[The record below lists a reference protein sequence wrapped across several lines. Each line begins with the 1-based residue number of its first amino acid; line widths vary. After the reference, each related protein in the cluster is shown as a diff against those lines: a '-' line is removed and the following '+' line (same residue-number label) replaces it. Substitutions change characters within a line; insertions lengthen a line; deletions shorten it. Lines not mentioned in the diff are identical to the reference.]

1 MTSNVSSGAY
11 LWFVMQAPPPMDH
24 DLATSLTARSTRMGI
39 RSQGEQRTLSNVQQ
53 ERLDL
58 LRAICD
64 PARNLQTLQ
73 TWEPTRWKRHLKWLD
88 VGGIALSLHDVILQ
102 KGMERI
108 LPAEIQLRWQRNLQH
123 NLQRM
128 EELAVEACAIH
139 TTFQRGHVCYA
150 TLKGFSL
157 TPLSV
162 PRMELRSQVDLDF
175 LVAED
180 DILLAKEL
188 LEARGYHLRAVSGRS
203 WEFKANESAILRWRD
218 QYQPNAAHAVELHVE
233 SRDTLHPL
241 LPRMRWRPFQH
252 VDMPVLHPADL
263 YLGQGL
269 HLFKHI
275 HSEFFRVAH
284 LLEFRRHTVAREED
298 DSFFEEVRS
307 ASADHPRAVQGL
319 AVALAV
325 AECATGSFVPASL
338 SSWTTEQ
345 MAKGVRR
352 WVNEYG
358 ARATAA
364 AFPGSK
370 RYLLLQREL
379 EAANVVSRRPIRQS
393 LLPRALPPAIIAPS
407 TQEPLYETWLRY
419 RLQMWFLFFRARFH
433 LREGLRYAYEAWR
446 WKLGSR
452 MLLLLLVI
460 LLCSSARAQ
469 QQESSPLLYTAPN
482 PQDTQTT
489 VSPTQPRQ
497 PMDVSASLPYSPE
510 MTLST
515 PREQAPSAKEIISF
529 LQSTPDALI
538 EVKQLL
544 SDFSGQQGQ
553 PVSPDSITDE
563 MLYSRIATNAEFRR
577 NVGTFLQA
585 RGFTVDTVESPDDAA
600 DTRSRQAVPSSLESS
615 SRTMPHP
622 LPPVQA
628 KPEPSLE
635 PRVLSRPTP
644 YNLRSLHDLYT
655 QVTDSNGPLK
665 RFGSDV
671 FLRRDLATV
680 RAMGAPASTSLPA
693 GDDYVLGPGD
703 SVSLQ
708 MWGSSTQTLTRTVDR
723 DGTLNLQDGGQAHV
737 AGMSLLQAQNAI
749 TALMRRQYRDV
760 QLSLSLGKLR
770 SVRVYVVGD
779 VQRPGAY
786 ELSAQ
791 STALSALYA
800 AGGPTAI
807 GSLRVLRQYR
817 GTTLVGEIDLYDFLL
832 HGLQKEERL
841 QSGDTLLVP
850 PAGPLVAVSGAVKRP
865 AIYELKRKT
874 SLASLLEDAGSATA
888 TAELARITV
897 ERVQRNQQR
906 ETIDLALQYGSSNE
920 QTRAAIQN
928 FIVQDA
934 DAVHVLPIEAYSQHV
949 VYREGHVLHPG
960 RVAWHD
966 GMRLRDVLPSYRDM
980 LPEPADRGEI
990 VRLVPPDLHV
1000 ETTEF
1005 SVAGVMVG
1013 NENPLLQP
1021 LDTIRIQGRYEADA
1035 PRVTI
1040 DGEVLRPGIYAF
1052 SQGMTAAQLVRMAGG
1067 FTRSALLTS
1076 ADLSSYTVVGQTQ
1089 VQDEHTSLRIGD
1101 AVLRNDAQADA
1112 SLKPGDTLNVHR
1124 LTGWDDI
1131 GASIE
1136 LVGEVAHPGHY
1147 GFKPGEHLSSIL
1159 RRAGGFLETSYSD
1172 GAVMTRP
1179 DVQALEEKSKQ
1190 ELIRQIETSS
1200 AAARTSSSIAA
1211 GDGAA
1216 QLQLVQAQQDQ
1227 ILSNLKSQ
1235 PASGRL
1241 VLHISNNINEWEN
1254 TPADVEVR
1262 KGDKLVIPKRPGF
1275 VLVSGQVYNA
1285 SAITFTPDKSA
1296 GWYLR
1301 RAGGTTQVAN
1311 TKDIFVIRANGS
1323 VVGRDNGA
1331 FFHRDVLATRLD
1343 PGDVVVVPQKIIGTS
1358 LFWRNLL
1365 TVAQITS
1372 SIAVTAAVAGVL

>member
-1 MTSNVSSGAY
+1 MTASLAAGRTRSS
-11 LWFVMQAPPPMDH
+11 VRMQ
-24 DLATSLTARSTRMGI
+24 TG
-39 RSQGEQRTLSNVQQ
+39 QRQLSVVQQ
-53 ERLDL
+53 QRLML

-64 PARNLQTLQ
+64 PTRNMHVLQA
-73 TWEPTRWKRHLKWLD
+73 WEPKHWKQHAKWLD
-88 VGGIALSLHDVILQ
+88 VGGIALSLHDVIKQ
-102 KGMERI
+102 QGMEQM
-108 LPAEIQLRWQRNLQH
+108 LPAEIQARWQRNLH
-123 NLQRM
+123 DNLQRM
-128 EELAVEACAIH
+128 TELASEASAIH
-139 TTFQRGHVCYA
+139 SAFQRGRICYA

-157 TPLSV
+157 APLSV
-162 PRMELRSQVDLDF
+162 PCMELRSQVDLDF

-180 DILLAKEL
+180 DILRAKEL
-188 LEARGYHLRAVSGRS
+188 LEVRGYQLRAVSGRS
-203 WEFKANESAILRWRD
+203 WEFKANESAVLGWRD
-218 QYQPNAAHAVELHVE
+218 QYQPIAARAVELHVE
-233 SRDTLHPL
+233 ARECAHPL
-241 LPRMRWRPFQH
+241 LPRIRWQPFQD
-252 VDMPVLHPADL
+252 VDMPVLHPVDL

-284 LLEFRRHTVAREED
+284 LLEFRRHTVARED
-298 DSFFEEVRS
+298 DHAFFEDVRS

-319 AVALAV
+319 AVAVAV
-325 AECATGSFVPASL
+325 SESATDKFAPSSL
-338 SSWTTEQ
+338 RSWTTDH
-345 MAKGVRR
+345 MPKGVCR
-352 WVNEYG
+352 WVREYG
-358 ARATAA
+358 AQAA
-364 AFPGSK
+364 AATFPGSK

-379 EAANVVSRRPIRQS
+379 EAAGVVSRRTVRQS
-393 LLPRALPPAIIAPS
+393 LLPRAMPPAIIAARAE
-407 TQEPLYETWLRY
+407 EPIRETFLRH
-419 RLQMWFLFFRARFH
+419 RLQLWFLFFRARFH
-433 LREGLRYAYEAWR
+433 LREGLRHLYESWR
-446 WKLGSR
+446 WRLGSLFAGVLTVL
-452 MLLLLLVI
+452 MLCGSVH
-460 LLCSSARAQ
+460 AQ
-469 QQESSPLLYTAPN
+469 QRSDESPLLYGLPVS
-482 PQDTQTT
+482 QDTQTVT
-489 VSPTQPRQ
+489 STTQSRRSQ
-497 PMDVSASLPYSPE
+497 DVQASLPYSPE
-510 MTLST
+510 MSTIT
-515 PREQAPSAKEIISF
+515 PREQAFGAKEMISF
-529 LQSTPDALI
+529 LQGSPDALI

-553 PVSPDSITDE
+553 PISADSITDE
-563 MLYSRIATNAEFRR
+563 VLYSRIATNAEFRR

-585 RGFTVDTVESPDDAA
+585 RGFTVDTVEEPDD
-600 DTRSRQAVPSSLESS
+600 VPSTLTRQSSLSGTDIPN
-615 SRTMPHP
+615 RTMLRVTPP
-622 LPPVQA
+622 LKA
-628 KPEPSLE
+628 KPEPSAE
-635 PRVLSRPTP
+635 PRVLNRPTP

-680 RAMGAPASTSLPA
+680 RAMGSPAAASLPA

-708 MWGSSTQTLTRTVDR
+708 MWGSTSQTLTRTIDR
-723 DGTLNLQDGGQAHV
+723 DGNVNLQDGGLAHV
-737 AGMSLLQAQNAI
+737 AGMSLKQAQDAV
-749 TALMRRQYRDV
+749 TPLLRRQYRDV
-760 QLSLSLGKLR
+760 QVSLSLGKLR

-791 STALSALYA
+791 STPLSALYA

-807 GSLRVLRQYR
+807 GSLRILRHYR
-817 GTTLVGEIDLYDFLL
+817 GTALLGEIDLYDFLL
-832 HGLQKEERL
+832 HGMQSEERM

-850 PAGPLVAVSGAVKRP
+850 PAGPQVAVSGAVKRP
-865 AIYELKRKT
+865 AIYELKDKS
-874 SLASLLEDAGSATA
+874 SLASVLQNAGSVTV
-888 TAELARITV
+888 TAELAHITV
-897 ERVQRNQQR
+897 ERVKPNQKR
-906 ETIDLALQYGSSNE
+906 ETIDLALRDGSTQDETS
-920 QTRAAIQN
+920 AAIEH
-928 FIVQDA
+928 FVVQDG
-934 DAVHVLPIEAYSQHV
+934 DAVHVVPIEAYSQRV
-949 VYREGHVLHPG
+949 VYREGHVLRPG

-1000 ETTEF
+1000 ETIEF
-1005 SVAGVMVG
+1005 NVADVMLG
-1013 NENPLLQP
+1013 NDNPSLQV

-1035 PRVTI
+1035 PKVTI
-1040 DGEVLRPGIYAF
+1040 DGEVLHPGTYGF

-1076 ADLSSYTVVGQTQ
+1076 ADLSSYTV
-1089 VQDEHTSLRIGD
+1089 DETRVHDQHTSLRIGD
-1101 AVLRNDAQADA
+1101 AVLRNDPNADA
-1112 SLKPGDTLNVHR
+1112 TLKPGDTLSVHR

-1136 LVGEVAHPGHY
+1136 LVGEVAHPGRY
-1147 GFKPGEHLSSIL
+1147 GFQQGEHLSAVL
-1159 RRAGGFLETSYSD
+1159 RRAGGFLEASYAD

-1179 DVQALEEKSKQ
+1179 DVQALEEKSRQ

-1200 AAARTSSSIAA
+1200 AAARTSPSISAS
-1211 GDGAA
+1211 DGAA

-1227 ILSNLKSQ
+1227 ILANLKSQ

-1241 VLHISNNINEWEN
+1241 VLHISNNIAEWEN
-1254 TPADVEVR
+1254 TPADIEVR

-1285 SAITFTPDKSA
+1285 SAITFTPGKDA

-1323 VVGRDNGA
+1323 VVGRDTGGI
-1331 FFHRDVLATRLD
+1331 FHHDVLGTRLD
-1343 PGDVVVVPQKIIGTS
+1343 PGDVVVIPQKIIGAS

-1372 SIAVTAAVAGVL
+1372 SIAITAAVAGVL

>member
-1 MTSNVSSGAY
+1 
-11 LWFVMQAPPPMDH
+11 MDH
-24 DLATSLTARSTRMGI
+24 DMTASLARGRTRAGVRMQTKKQHLSAI
-39 RSQGEQRTLSNVQQ
+39 QRQRI
-53 ERLDL
+53 EL
-58 LRAICD
+58 LQVICD
-64 PARNLQTLQ
+64 PAQNMHVLQ
-73 TWEPTRWKRHLKWLD
+73 TWQPKRWKQHVKWLD
-88 VGGIALSLHDVILQ
+88 VGGIALSLHAAIQ
-102 KGMERI
+102 QQGMEEM
-108 LPAEIQLRWQRNLQH
+108 LPAEIRSRWQRNLDD
-123 NLQRM
+123 NRRRM
-128 EELAVEACAIH
+128 AELASEACCIH
-139 TTFQRGHVCYA
+139 VVFQRGHICYA

-157 TPLSV
+157 APLSV

-180 DILLAKEL
+180 DIFRAKEL
-188 LEARGYHLRAVSGRS
+188 LETRGYQLRAVSGRS
-203 WEFKANESAILRWRD
+203 WEFKANESAVLGWRD
-218 QYQPNAAHAVELHVE
+218 QYQPIAARAVELHVE
-233 SRDTLHPL
+233 ARESPHPL
-241 LPRMRWRPFQH
+241 LPRIRWEPFQN

-284 LLEFRRHTVAREED
+284 LLEFRRHTVARED
-298 DSFFEEVRS
+298 DHVFFEDVRS

-319 AVALAV
+319 AVAIAV
-325 AECATGSFVPASL
+325 TESATDQFAPRSL
-338 SSWTTEQ
+338 RSWTIDQ
-345 MAKGVRR
+345 MPEGVCR
-352 WVNEYG
+352 WVHQYG
-358 ARATAA
+358 AQATAA
-364 AFPGSK
+364 TFPGSK
-370 RYLLLQREL
+370 RYLLLQGEL
-379 EAANVVSRRPIRQS
+379 EAAGVVPRRTVRQS
-393 LLPRALPPAIIAPS
+393 LLPLAMPPAILAPR
-407 TQEPLYETWLRY
+407 TQEPLRETYLRH
-419 RLQMWFLFFRARFH
+419 RLQIWFLFFRARFH
-433 LREGLRYAYEAWR
+433 LVEGLRYLYESWR
-446 WKLGSR
+446 WKLGSLFVCAL
-452 MLLLLLVI
+452 MALM
-460 LLCSSARAQ
+460 LCSAGRAQ
-469 QQESSPLLYTAPN
+469 QRSDESPLLYGPPVT
-482 PQDTQTT
+482 QDTQTVT
-489 VSPTQPRQ
+489 PNTPSRQ
-497 PMDVSASLPYSPE
+497 PPGVQASAPYSPE
-510 MTLST
+510 MSEFT
-515 PREQAPSAKEIISF
+515 PREQPFGAKEMISF
-529 LQSTPDALI
+529 LQSAPDALI

-553 PVSPDSITDE
+553 PISPDNITDE
-563 MLYSRIATNAEFRR
+563 ALYSRIATNAEFRR

-585 RGFTVDTVESPDDAA
+585 RGFTVDTVEESDDTPPMLPRQSALPGTGIPNRTLQHAA
-600 DTRSRQAVPSSLESS
+600 
-615 SRTMPHP
+615 
-622 LPPVQA
+622 PPVKA
-628 KPEPSLE
+628 KPEPSME
-635 PRVLSRPTP
+635 PRVLNRPTP

-680 RAMGAPASTSLPA
+680 RAMGAPAATSLPA

-708 MWGSSTQTLTRTVDR
+708 MWGSTAQTLTRTVDR
-723 DGTLNLQDGGQAHV
+723 DGNLNLQDGGQAHV
-737 AGMSLLQAQNAI
+737 AGMSLKQAQDAI
-749 TALMRRQYRDV
+749 TPLLRRQFRDV
-760 QLSLSLGKLR
+760 QVSLSLGKLR

-791 STALSALYA
+791 STPLGALYA
-800 AGGPTAI
+800 AGGPTAV
-807 GSLRVLRQYR
+807 GSLRILRHYR
-817 GTTLVGEIDLYDFLL
+817 GTVLLGEIDLYDFLL
-832 HGLQKEERL
+832 HGMQSEERL

-850 PAGPLVAVSGAVKRP
+850 PAGPQVAVSGAVKRP
-865 AIYELKRKT
+865 AIYELKGKS
-874 SLASLLEDAGSATA
+874 SLALVLQDAGSVTV
-888 TAELARITV
+888 TAELAHITV
-897 ERVQRNQQR
+897 ERVKPNQQR
-906 ETIDLALQYGSSNE
+906 ETIDLGLRDGSSKE
-920 QTRAAIQN
+920 ETGASIEH
-928 FIVQDA
+928 FSVQDG
-934 DAVHVLPIEAYSQHV
+934 DAVHVAPIEAYSQRV

-980 LPEPADRGEI
+980 LPEPAERGEI

-1000 ETTEF
+1000 ETIEF
-1005 SVAGVMVG
+1005 NVADVMVG
-1013 NENPLLQP
+1013 NDNPSLQP
-1021 LDTIRIQGRYEADA
+1021 LDTVRIQGRYEADA

-1040 DGEVLRPGIYAF
+1040 DGEVLHPGTYAF

-1076 ADLSSYTVVGQTQ
+1076 ADLSSYIVGETR

-1101 AVLRNDAQADA
+1101 AVIRNDSQADA
-1112 SLKPGDTLNVHR
+1112 MLKPGDTLSVHR

-1136 LVGEVAHPGHY
+1136 LVGEVAHPGRY
-1147 GFKPGEHLSSIL
+1147 GFRQGEHLSSVL
-1159 RRAGGFLETSYSD
+1159 RRAGGFLEASYAD

-1179 DVQALEEKSKQ
+1179 DVQVLEEKSRQ

-1200 AAARTSSSIAA
+1200 AAARTSPSISAS
-1211 GDGAA
+1211 DGAA
-1216 QLQLVQAQQDQ
+1216 QLQLVQAQQEQ
-1227 ILSNLKSQ
+1227 ILANLKSQ

-1241 VLHISNNINEWEN
+1241 VLHIGNNIADWEN
-1254 TPADVEVR
+1254 TAADIEVR

-1285 SAITFTPDKSA
+1285 SAITFTPGKNA

-1323 VVGRDNGA
+1323 VVGRDKSGL
-1331 FFHRDVLATRLD
+1331 FHHNVLGTTLD
-1343 PGDVVVVPQKIIGTS
+1343 PGDVVVIPQKIIGAS